1 MKDRREM
8 YAQGSPDYMIMQK
21 MKGDHCME
29 NEVTVFMQ
37 QGAPT
42 RHADEQVGLNDDVY
56 RDIRQLL
63 EGRGHE
69 VPDEPGMTPMVE
81 ALPVSAIRSL
91 ADKYDLYMGTLSNTK
106 IERSQSKTGR
116 TEHCFG

>member
-1 MKDRREM
+1 
-8 YAQGSPDYMIMQK
+8 
-21 MKGDHCME
+21 ME

-91 ADKYDLYMGTLSNTK
+91 ADSTTCTWARSATQRLNDLRARRGGRNTVLGK
-106 IERSQSKTGR
+106 DSFPDPCTKRWPV
-116 TEHCFG
+116 